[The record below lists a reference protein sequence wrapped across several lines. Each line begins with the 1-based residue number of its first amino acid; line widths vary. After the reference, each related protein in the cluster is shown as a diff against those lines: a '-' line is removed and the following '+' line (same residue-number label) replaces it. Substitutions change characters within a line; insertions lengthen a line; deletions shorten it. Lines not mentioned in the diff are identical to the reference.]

1 MSGRTPAQEL
11 SDVFYGLQVIV
22 KIIEGL
28 SQEYD
33 SGQRTQIDYEQRFHS
48 QVGLLCKALGDVRPL
63 AEKLISDGYNKYAK
77 GSIGSVSES
86 NLLTGGGGDV
96 ANEAQVSSEES

>member
-11 SDVFYGLQVIV
+11 SDTFYGLQIIV

-33 SGQRTQIDYEQRFHS
+33 SGQRVQIDYEQRFHS
-48 QVGLLCKALGDVRPL
+48 QVNLLCKALGEVRPL
-63 AEKLISDGYNKYAK
+63 AEKLISDGYSKYESSSER
-77 GSIGSVSES
+77 SIS
-86 NLLTGGGGDV
+86 TGGLHLGDSGGV
-96 ANEAQVSSEES
+96 VEGEQVSDS

>member
-1 MSGRTPAQEL
+1 MSDRTTAQEL
-11 SDVFYGLQVIV
+11 SDVFYGLQIIV

-33 SGQRTQIDYEQRFHS
+33 NGGRTQTDYEQRFHS

-63 AEKLISDGYNKYAK
+63 AEKLISDGYTKYERRTN
-77 GSIGSVSES
+77 SPVSDS
-86 NLLTGGGGDV
+86 GVLVGGGGGLAEGERLQD
-96 ANEAQVSSEES
+96 S